1 MASLDFYS
9 NLAPYMVDMVE
20 QKRALGYK
28 YEEQVKL
35 LKKFDAF
42 CLECF
47 PDEKTV
53 TKAMLDIWTTPRNV
67 AAPGNGGI
75 SFSSLYGSTW
85 V

>member
-47 PDEKTV
+47 PDEKQ
-53 TKAMLDIWTTPRNV
+53 
-67 AAPGNGGI
+67 
-75 SFSSLYGSTW
+75 
-85 V
+85 